1 MTAVTIT
8 EVMVEVQAEAVDE
21 VAAAAVVVVVEEAKV
36 EVLAEADEDE
46 EINNIAIL
54 APTHQNTVTPMAR
67 VDMPVGHVTIL
78 KRDISGRPHL
88 KTK

>member
-1 MTAVTIT
+1 
-8 EVMVEVQAEAVDE
+8 MVEVQAEAVDE
-21 VAAAAVVVVVEEAKV
+21 VAAAAVVVVAEEVKA

-46 EINNIAIL
+46 DEAINNIVFL
-54 APTHQNTVTPMAR
+54 APTHQNTATHMAR

-88 KTK
+88 KIK